1 MAEKQNMND
10 DSLITLVDDKGNET
24 LYQILFTFQPDES
37 DKGYVLLV
45 PDDAQQGEQVD
56 VTAFAYYPDE
66 DGSATEAEFFEIED
80 DAEWEMVEGVL
91 DTFLND
97 PNMQ

>member
-45 PDDAQQGEQVD
+45 PDDAQPGEQVD
-56 VTAFAYYPDE
+56 V
-66 DGSATEAEFFEIED
+66 SATEAEFFEIED